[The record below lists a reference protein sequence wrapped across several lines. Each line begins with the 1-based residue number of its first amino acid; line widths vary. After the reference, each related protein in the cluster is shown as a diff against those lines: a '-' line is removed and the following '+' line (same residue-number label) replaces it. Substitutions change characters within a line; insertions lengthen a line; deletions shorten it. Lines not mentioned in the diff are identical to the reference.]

1 MRLLAYRQNA
11 RALPMQRAF
20 RRDNKRPNPYRAESQ
35 EDPYLNLI
43 ARFAIEFEQ
52 TYLHWLY
59 EALEVVEARQEQ
71 APEGEE

>member
-1 MRLLAYRQNA
+1 LPIARTRSPSQCREHFGATTNA
-11 RALPMQRAF
+11 QTPI
-20 RRDNKRPNPYRAESQ
+20 DTESQ

-43 ARFAIEFEQ
+43 ARFAVEFEQ

-59 EALEVVEARQEQ
+59 EALVVVEARQKQ